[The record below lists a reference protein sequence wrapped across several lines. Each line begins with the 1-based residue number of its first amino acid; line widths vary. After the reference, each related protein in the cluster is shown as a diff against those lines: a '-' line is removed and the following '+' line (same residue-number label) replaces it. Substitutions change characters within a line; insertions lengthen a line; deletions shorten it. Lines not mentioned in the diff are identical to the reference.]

1 MTTTTTLTDGLR
13 SVLTAI
19 MVLLRI
25 YLLPLVVSALLATV
39 WLVVIA
45 AATEA
50 TGSALLV
57 LALVALPGTAL
68 MVLSRTER
76 HRWFEYALVWLLY
89 FTALPVYGALL
100 LISGYTLVG
109 ARAWRR
115 HHRHAL
121 QAETD

>member
-1 MTTTTTLTDGLR
+1 MTTTTTLTGGLR
-13 SVLTAI
+13 SALTAI

-25 YLLPLVVSALLATV
+25 YLLPLVVSALLATAG
-39 WLVVIA
+39 LVVIA

-57 LALVALPGTAL
+57 LALVALPGTAQ

-100 LISGYTLVG
+100 LIGGYTLVG

-115 HHRHAL
+115 HHPHAL